1 MATVNAIP
9 ESKQNPSAM
18 GGLIRYCLSKEKTFD
33 SNCGRKL
40 VTGINCVAENSYTEF
55 MTTKAVYNQERG
67 VYFYHYDQSFSP
79 KENVTPEQV
88 HEIGIEFAKRAW
100 PQQEVLVTT
109 HLDADHLHSHFVV
122 NSVKFE
128 SGLKMHVGPNTIK
141 TLRDLSDE
149 ICISHGL
156 SVLKPYQKGGR
167 SISRREY
174 YAAMKGESWKF
185 RLANEI
191 SRVMKIAGDRETFV
205 KEMAKRGYQMK
216 WTDERRNI
224 TFSCP
229 NGKLCRDIKLHDNKF
244 LKEMIENE
252 FKIREQ
258 LRREFLDGRIDE
270 KELFEFSRVRATELS
285 REGVRTVGETE
296 VDRDRTDEGYGKL
309 SAETVQADIRA
320 GNEQR
325 YNTESDSI
333 DESVIDRIGQDLP
346 ENATVDN
353 GIGSANGGSFETGW
367 ETERRIYFE
376 ILLRGEGQSESTRN
390 SYRSPEEQH
399 TEIYV
404 DTNRNLSGVLAG
416 GVGTLTAL
424 ASLMDNDQDDDPE
437 EKKKKLDA
445 KDAGSNIG
453 FALGGAIG
461 LAAALIAKG
470 KKQDEDITETPTEE
484 PDEVEE
490 INNEPYEES
499 EDLDEDEGFKLEM

>member
-18 GGLIRYCLSKEKTFD
+18 GGLIRYCLSREKTFD
-33 SNCGRKL
+33 TNCGRKL
-40 VTGINCVAENSYTEF
+40 VTGINCIAENSYTEF
-55 MTTKAVYNQERG
+55 MTTKAVYNQEHG

-79 KENVTPEQV
+79 KEKVTPEQV
-88 HEIGIEFAKRAW
+88 HDIGIEFAKRAW
-100 PQQEVLVTT
+100 PEQEVLVTT

-128 SGLKMHVGPNTIK
+128 SGLKMHVGPNSIK

-191 SRVMKIAGDRETFV
+191 SRAMKIAGDRETFV

-216 WTDERRNI
+216 WTPDRRNI
-224 TFSCP
+224 TFICP
-229 NGKLCRDIKLHDNKF
+229 NEKLCRDIKLHDNKF

-258 LRREFLDGRIDE
+258 LRRDFIDGRINE

-320 GNEQR
+320 CNEQR
-325 YNTESDSI
+325 YNTESSRI
-333 DESVIDRIGQDLP
+333 DESVTDRIGQDLP
-346 ENATVDN
+346 ENAPFDN
-353 GIGSANGGSFETGW
+353 GIGSADGGSFETGW

-376 ILLRGEGQSESTRN
+376 ILLRGESSFESTRN
-390 SYRSPEEQH
+390 SRDSVEEEYKEVH
-399 TEIYV
+399 ADI
-404 DTNRNLSGVLAG
+404 DRNISGVLAG
-416 GVGTLTAL
+416 SMGAL
-424 ASLMDNDQDDDPE
+424 GAVASLMENDDSDDPE

-445 KDAGSNIG
+445 KDAGSNFG
-453 FALGGAIG
+453 FALGTAVG
-461 LAAALIAKG
+461 LVGGLIAKSV
-470 KKQDEDITETPTEE
+470 KQDEEVVEKPPEE
-484 PDEVEE
+484 PEEDEE
-490 INNEPYEES
+490 IDIEEYEES
-499 EDLDEDEGFKLEM
+499 EDIDEDEGFTMQM